1 MGVGV
6 RSALRLVKAIGVFAG
21 LAYAAYRLMLTDEAR
36 EDLCDGV
43 RAVRDSW
50 ECVEEAVGMSPES
63 LEAERFAAQED
74 ARRQWRNLGY

>member
-1 MGVGV
+1 MGAGV

-50 ECVEEAVGMSPES
+50 EHVEEAVGMSPES

-74 ARRQWRNLGY
+74 VRRQWRNLGY

>member
-1 MGVGV
+1 MGAGV

-21 LAYAAYRLMLTDEAR
+21 LTYVAYRLLLTDQAR
-36 EDLCDGV
+36 ADLRGGV
-43 RAVRDSW
+43 DAVRDSW
-50 ECVEEAVGMSPES
+50 ERVEEAVGMSPES